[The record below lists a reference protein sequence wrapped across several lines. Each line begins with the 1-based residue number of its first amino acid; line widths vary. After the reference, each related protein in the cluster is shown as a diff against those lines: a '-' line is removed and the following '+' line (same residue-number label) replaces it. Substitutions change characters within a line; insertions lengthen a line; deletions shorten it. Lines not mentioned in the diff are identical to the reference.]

1 MIRRQPNRA
10 AAILAAAI
18 GVTGV
23 LGRELMRRNVS
34 STLELVVFGLMMLLA
49 IAYLVSVFFIK
60 PDQKRKNDQPQT
72 QAEADPRHRAQQPP
86 AAQQIGRQGAD
97 REGRGQLKALAQA

>member
-34 STLELVVFGLMMLLA
+34 STLEHVVFGLMMLLA
-49 IAYLVSVFFIK
+49 IAYLVSVFFVK
-60 PDQKRKNDQPQT
+60 PDQKRKNDQPLT
-72 QAEADPRHRAQQPP
+72 QADEWLKNGLIDKQEYEAIKNRKSRT
-86 AAQQIGRQGAD
+86 
-97 REGRGQLKALAQA
+97 L

>member
-72 QAEADPRHRAQQPP
+72 QADEWLKNGLIDKQEYEAIKNRKSRT
-86 AAQQIGRQGAD
+86 
-97 REGRGQLKALAQA
+97 L

>member
-34 STLELVVFGLMMLLA
+34 STFEYVVFGLMMLLA
-49 IAYLVSVFFIK
+49 IAYLFSVFFIK
-60 PDQKRKNDQPQT
+60 PDQKRKNDQTRT
-72 QAEADPRHRAQQPP
+72 QADEWLKNGLIDKQEYEAIKNSKKQTP
-86 AAQQIGRQGAD
+86 
-97 REGRGQLKALAQA
+97 